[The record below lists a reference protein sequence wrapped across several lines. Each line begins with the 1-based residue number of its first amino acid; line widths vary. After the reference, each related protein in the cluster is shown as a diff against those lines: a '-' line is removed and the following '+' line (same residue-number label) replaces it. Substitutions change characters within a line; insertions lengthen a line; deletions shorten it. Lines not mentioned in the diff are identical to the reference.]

1 VEYLESYSNRSGDI
15 VSEEGVNADASVPD
29 PIGDTTEAWM
39 VGQRRTGNFTNATGG
54 NRWIMAEDIS
64 TNYKTEFELDVGEMN
79 STTGEFVMNATEDNS
94 FGGLS
99 GSLFDQGWRLTMNIS
114 TTDQLTL
121 NLTNV
126 DSAGDLDF
134 SDTDETT
141 VNVGGEETVT
151 VDVLDETVDG
161 SGSDFPTGTSV
172 DTSQADG
179 FRFEKASNGIG
190 TYDFRFDDSAT
201 FRNGGRGP
209 CDHPG
214 QSECRGVDSTEK
226 HAVGV
231 VHNITSNAVELDYV
245 SRSTSYSKKIGNMT
259 LDADD
264 VNLNEIEKVD
274 NASYFDVNITGDNS
288 PVAEGSNIQ
297 INYEVTNTGTQTDTQ
312 NVTLEIPKGDT
323 KDGNDVTLSPSDP
336 PATGTLSWSTTTG
349 DNGTYTAYLISNE
362 SLDVDTTQISVD
374 KSSPT
379 RPGIPD
385 GPVGFALPSPVLET
399 LAGVTQR

>member
-1 VEYLESYSNRSGDI
+1 
-15 VSEEGVNADASVPD
+15 
-29 PIGDTTEAWM
+29 
-39 VGQRRTGNFTNATGG
+39 
-54 NRWIMAEDIS
+54 
-64 TNYKTEFELDVGEMN
+64 
-79 STTGEFVMNATEDNS
+79 
-94 FGGLS
+94 
-99 GSLFDQGWRLTMNIS
+99 MNIS

-161 SGSDFPTGTSV
+161 SGSDFPSGTSV

-209 CDHPG
+209 CDHPD

-264 VNLNEIEKVD
+264 VNLNEIERVD

-336 PATGTLSWSTTTG
+336 PATGTLSWSTSTG

-374 KSSPT
+374 KSSG
-379 RPGIPD
+379 PGIPD

>member
-1 VEYLESYSNRSGDI
+1 
-15 VSEEGVNADASVPD
+15 
-29 PIGDTTEAWM
+29 
-39 VGQRRTGNFTNATGG
+39 
-54 NRWIMAEDIS
+54 
-64 TNYKTEFELDVGEMN
+64 
-79 STTGEFVMNATEDNS
+79 
-94 FGGLS
+94 
-99 GSLFDQGWRLTMNIS
+99 MNIS
-114 TTDQLTL
+114 TSNQLTL
-121 NLTNV
+121 NLTEV
-126 DSAGDLDF
+126 DSAGNLDF
-134 SDTDETT
+134 SDTDETI

-151 VDVLDETVDG
+151 VDVFDGTVDG
-161 SGSDFPTGTSV
+161 SGSDFPSV
-172 DTSQADG
+172 SSVNTSQAGG

-209 CDHPG
+209 CDHPD

-264 VNLNEIEKVD
+264 VNLNEIVKVD

-312 NVTLEIPKGDT
+312 NVTLEIPKGDI

-336 PATGTLSWSTTTG
+336 PATGTLSWSTSTG

-374 KSSPT
+374 KSSPSGA
-379 RPGIPD
+379 PGIPD